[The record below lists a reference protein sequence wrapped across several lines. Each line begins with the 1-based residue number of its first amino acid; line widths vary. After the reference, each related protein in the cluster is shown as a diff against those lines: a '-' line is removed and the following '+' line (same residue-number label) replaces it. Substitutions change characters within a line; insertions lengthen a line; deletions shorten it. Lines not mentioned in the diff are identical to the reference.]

1 METIKAISAVAW
13 GLMPIFIWMW
23 LWMLGRDIKALNDT
37 IWINQFEVK
46 DILRDI
52 KMNTV
57 RNRELLT
64 EGEVFNVDEA
74 KR

>member
-1 METIKAISAVAW
+1 METIEAIGKVAW

-23 LWMLGRDIKALNDT
+23 LWMMGRDIKALNDT
-37 IWINQFEVK
+37 VWLNQFEVK

-52 KMNTV
+52 KANTI

-64 EGEVFNVDEA
+64 EGGVHEV
-74 KR
+74 